1 VRNDLM
7 KECHFTLNPEQSAR
21 MDELLKF
28 RIRGF
33 IQQEEMRRR
42 LEASF
47 ENDGIGLDS
56 DGAREVSRYLEK
68 LLGQGM
74 YL

>member
-1 VRNDLM
+1 
-7 KECHFTLNPEQSAR
+7 

-33 IQQEEMRRR
+33 IQQEDMLRR
-42 LEASF
+42 LEARF
-47 ENDGIGLDS
+47 EKDGIGLDP
-56 DGAREVSRYLEK
+56 DTAREAARYLEK

-74 YL
+74 YI

>member
-1 VRNDLM
+1 
-7 KECHFTLNPEQSAR
+7 

-33 IQQEEMRRR
+33 IQQEDFRRR
-42 LEASF
+42 IEESLEA
-47 ENDGIGLDS
+47 GGVGLNAEH
-56 DGAREVSRYLEK
+56 ARDAGRYLEK
-68 LLGQGM
+68 LLAQGI